1 MKSRKIIKLVVG
13 SLTGGALILS
23 GLALQNVVTPT
34 ASQNQTNTV
43 QAQGTASEFEETI
56 MKAVEKAKDSVV
68 SIQNYQKESQQNNL
82 YGYGTGGENQVD
94 LEDPSASQKLA
105 GEGSGVIYKIDG
117 DSAYLVTNNHVV
129 ENADSLKVKLADGT
143 TEDGELVGRDAV
155 SDLAVVKISSKNVK
169 SAIKFADSD
178 ATKVGSIAIAIGS
191 PLGSKFSNS
200 VTQGIISGQSRIVPM
215 DLDKDGQADIETTL
229 IQTSAA
235 INPGNSGGALL
246 NKDGDLVGI
255 NSSKFSNVDVEGM
268 GFAIPSKEVQRVIAQ
283 LEKDGKVTRP
293 FIGIRQNDL
302 ANITS
307 RSKTEIL
314 KLKSDQ
320 TDGVV
325 VTDTVKGS
333 PAETAGLKKYDVI
346 TKIGD
351 KEIKNILE
359 LRRELYAYNVGDKVE
374 LTVLREGKETKV
386 QVTLGAQPEQQS
398 NNNLQQYQQ
407 GQQGQQGQG
416 QEQENGQEGQEGQ
429 TPRLPFPG
437 QR

>member
-1 MKSRKIIKLVVG
+1 MKSRKIIKLAVG

-23 GLALQNVVTPT
+23 GVALQNVVTPT
-34 ASQNQTNTV
+34 AAQNQTNTV

-215 DLDKDGQADIETTL
+215 DLNKDGQADIETTL

-293 FIGIRQNDL
+293 FIGISQNDL

-307 RSKTEIL
+307 RSKSEIL

-407 GQQGQQGQG
+407 GQQGQ
-416 QEQENGQEGQEGQ
+416 EQENGQEGQGGQ

>member
-34 ASQNQTNTV
+34 ASQNQTDTV
-43 QAQGTASEFEETI
+43 QAQGSASEFEETI

-117 DSAYLVTNNHVV
+117 DTAYLVTNNHVV

-293 FIGIRQNDL
+293 FIGISQNDL

-407 GQQGQQGQG
+407 GQQGQG

>member
-43 QAQGTASEFEETI
+43 QAQGTASEFEETV

-82 YGYGTGGENQVD
+82 YGYGKGGENQVD

-117 DSAYLVTNNHVV
+117 DTAYLVTNNHVV

-169 SAIKFADSD
+169 TAIKFADSD

-215 DLDKDGQADIETTL
+215 DLNKDGQADIETTL

-293 FIGIRQNDL
+293 FIGISQNDL

-407 GQQGQQGQG
+407 GQQGQG
-416 QEQENGQEGQEGQ
+416 QEQENGQEGQ

>member
-13 SLTGGALILS
+13 SLTGGTLILS

-34 ASQNQTNTV
+34 ASQNQTDTV

-117 DSAYLVTNNHVV
+117 DTAYLVTNNHVV

-215 DLDKDGQADIETTL
+215 DLNKDGQADIETTL

-293 FIGIRQNDL
+293 FIGISQNDL

-386 QVTLGAQPEQQS
+386 QVTLGAQPERQS
-398 NNNLQQYQQ
+398 NNNLQQY
-407 GQQGQQGQG
+407 QQGQQGQG

>member
-43 QAQGTASEFEETI
+43 QAQGTASEFEETV

-117 DSAYLVTNNHVV
+117 DTAYLVTNNHVV

-155 SDLAVVKISSKNVK
+155 SDLAVGKISSKNVK

-215 DLDKDGQADIETTL
+215 DLNKDGQADIETTL

-293 FIGIRQNDL
+293 FIGISQNDL

-407 GQQGQQGQG
+407 GQQGQG
-416 QEQENGQEGQEGQ
+416 QEQENGQEGQ

>member
-117 DSAYLVTNNHVV
+117 DTAYLVTNNHVV
-129 ENADSLKVKLADGT
+129 ENADYLKVKLADGT

-215 DLDKDGQADIETTL
+215 DLNKDGQADIETTL

-293 FIGIRQNDL
+293 FIGISQNDL

-386 QVTLGAQPEQQS
+386 QITLGAQPEQQS

-407 GQQGQQGQG
+407 GQQGQG

-429 TPRLPFPG
+429 PPRLPFPG

>member
-34 ASQNQTNTV
+34 ASQNQTDTV

-117 DSAYLVTNNHVV
+117 DTAYLVTNNHVV

-293 FIGIRQNDL
+293 LIGIRQNDL

-398 NNNLQQYQQ
+398 TNNLQQYQQ
-407 GQQGQQGQG
+407 GPQGQQGQ
-416 QEQENGQEGQEGQ
+416 EPENGQEGQEGQ

>member
-34 ASQNQTNTV
+34 ASQNQTDTV

-117 DSAYLVTNNHVV
+117 DTAYLVTNNHVV

-178 ATKVGSIAIAIGS
+178 AAKVGSIAIAIGS

-215 DLDKDGQADIETTL
+215 DLNKDGQADIETTL

-293 FIGIRQNDL
+293 FIGISQNDL

-407 GQQGQQGQG
+407 GQQGQG
-416 QEQENGQEGQEGQ
+416 QEQENGQEGQ

>member
-34 ASQNQTNTV
+34 ASQNQTDTV

-117 DSAYLVTNNHVV
+117 DTAYLVTNNHVV

-215 DLDKDGQADIETTL
+215 DLNKDGQADIETTL

-293 FIGIRQNDL
+293 FIGISQNDL

-407 GQQGQQGQG
+407 GQQGQG
-416 QEQENGQEGQEGQ
+416 QEQENGQEGQ
-429 TPRLPFPG
+429 TPRLPLPG

>member
-34 ASQNQTNTV
+34 ASQNQTDTV

-117 DSAYLVTNNHVV
+117 DTAYLVTNNHVV

-215 DLDKDGQADIETTL
+215 DLNKDGQADIETTL

-293 FIGIRQNDL
+293 FIGISQNDL

-398 NNNLQQYQQ
+398 TNNLQQYQQ
-407 GQQGQQGQG
+407 GQQGQG
-416 QEQENGQEGQEGQ
+416 QEPENGQEGQ

>member
-13 SLTGGALILS
+13 SLTGGTLILS

-34 ASQNQTNTV
+34 ASQNQTDTV

-117 DSAYLVTNNHVV
+117 DTAYLVTNNHVV

-283 LEKDGKVTRP
+283 LEKDDKVTRP
-293 FIGIRQNDL
+293 FIGISQNDL

-407 GQQGQQGQG
+407 GQQGQG
-416 QEQENGQEGQEGQ
+416 QEQENGQEGQ

>member
-117 DSAYLVTNNHVV
+117 DTAYLVTNNHVV

-215 DLDKDGQADIETTL
+215 DLNKDGQADIETTL

-293 FIGIRQNDL
+293 LIGIRQNDL

-398 NNNLQQYQQ
+398 TNNLQQYQQ
-407 GQQGQQGQG
+407 GQQGQG
-416 QEQENGQEGQEGQ
+416 QEPENGQEGQ

>member
-34 ASQNQTNTV
+34 ASQNQTDTV
-43 QAQGTASEFEETI
+43 QAQGSASEFEETI

-117 DSAYLVTNNHVV
+117 DTAYLVTNNHVV

-215 DLDKDGQADIETTL
+215 DL
-229 IQTSAA
+229 
-235 INPGNSGGALL
+235 

-255 NSSKFSNVDVEGM
+255 NSRKFSNVDVEGM
-268 GFAIPSKEVQRVIAQ
+268 GFAIPSKEVQRVITQ

-293 FIGIRQNDL
+293 FIGISQNDL

-307 RSKTEIL
+307 RSKTDIL

-351 KEIKNILE
+351 KEILKGINLTVKDVKNILE

-407 GQQGQQGQG
+407 GQQGQG
-416 QEQENGQEGQEGQ
+416 QEQENGQEGQ

>member
-117 DSAYLVTNNHVV
+117 DTAYLVTNNHVV

-215 DLDKDGQADIETTL
+215 DLNKDGQADIETTL

-293 FIGIRQNDL
+293 FIGISQNDL

-351 KEIKNILE
+351 KEIKNIVE
-359 LRRELYAYNVGDKVE
+359 LRRELYAHNVGDKVE

-407 GQQGQQGQG
+407 GQQGQG
-416 QEQENGQEGQEGQ
+416 QEQENGQEGQ

>member
-1 MKSRKIIKLVVG
+1 MKSRKIIKLAVG

-23 GLALQNVVTPT
+23 GVALQNVVTPT

-68 SIQNYQKESQQNNL
+68 SIQNYQKEIQQNNL

-117 DSAYLVTNNHVV
+117 DTAYLVTNNHVV

-215 DLDKDGQADIETTL
+215 DLNKDGQADIETTL

-293 FIGIRQNDL
+293 FIGISQNDL

-407 GQQGQQGQG
+407 GQQGQG
-416 QEQENGQEGQEGQ
+416 QEQENGQEGQ

>member
-1 MKSRKIIKLVVG
+1 M
-13 SLTGGALILS
+13 
-23 GLALQNVVTPT
+23 
-34 ASQNQTNTV
+34 
-43 QAQGTASEFEETI
+43 
-56 MKAVEKAKDSVV
+56 
-68 SIQNYQKESQQNNL
+68 
-82 YGYGTGGENQVD
+82 D

-117 DSAYLVTNNHVV
+117 DTAYLVTNNHVV

-215 DLDKDGQADIETTL
+215 DLNKDGQADIETTL

-293 FIGIRQNDL
+293 FIGISQNDL

-407 GQQGQQGQG
+407 GQQGQG
-416 QEQENGQEGQEGQ
+416 QEQENGQEGQ

>member
-1 MKSRKIIKLVVG
+1 MKSRKIIKLAVG

-23 GLALQNVVTPT
+23 GVALQNVVTPT
-34 ASQNQTNTV
+34 AAQNQTNTV

-117 DSAYLVTNNHVV
+117 DTAYLVTNNHVV

-215 DLDKDGQADIETTL
+215 DLNKDGQADIETTL

-293 FIGIRQNDL
+293 FIGISQNDL

-307 RSKTEIL
+307 RSKSEIL

-407 GQQGQQGQG
+407 GQQGQ
-416 QEQENGQEGQEGQ
+416 EQENGQEGQGGQ

>member
-1 MKSRKIIKLVVG
+1 MKNRKIIKLAVG

-34 ASQNQTNTV
+34 AAQNQTNTV

-117 DSAYLVTNNHVV
+117 DTAYLVTNNHVV

-215 DLDKDGQADIETTL
+215 DLNKDGQADIETTL

-293 FIGIRQNDL
+293 FIGISQNDL

-307 RSKTEIL
+307 RSKSEIL

-407 GQQGQQGQG
+407 GQQGQG

-429 TPRLPFPG
+429 PPRLPFPG

>member
-1 MKSRKIIKLVVG
+1 MKSRKFIKLVVG

-34 ASQNQTNTV
+34 TSQNQTNTV

-117 DSAYLVTNNHVV
+117 DTAYLVTNNHVV

-293 FIGIRQNDL
+293 LIGIRQNDL

-398 NNNLQQYQQ
+398 TNNLQQYQQ
-407 GQQGQQGQG
+407 GPQGQG
-416 QEQENGQEGQEGQ
+416 QEQENGQEGQ

>member
-1 MKSRKIIKLVVG
+1 M
-13 SLTGGALILS
+13 
-23 GLALQNVVTPT
+23 TPT
-34 ASQNQTNTV
+34 AAQNQTNTV

-117 DSAYLVTNNHVV
+117 DTAYLVTNNHVV

-215 DLDKDGQADIETTL
+215 DLNKDGQADIETTL

-293 FIGIRQNDL
+293 FIGISQNDL

-374 LTVLREGKETKV
+374 LTVLREGKETKI
-386 QVTLGAQPEQQS
+386 QVTLGAQPERQS
-398 NNNLQQYQQ
+398 NNNLQQY
-407 GQQGQQGQG
+407 QQGQQGQG
-416 QEQENGQEGQEGQ
+416 QEQENGQEGQ

>member
-117 DSAYLVTNNHVV
+117 DTAYSVTNNHVV

-215 DLDKDGQADIETTL
+215 DLNKDGQADIETTL

-293 FIGIRQNDL
+293 FIGISQNDL

-407 GQQGQQGQG
+407 GQQGQG
-416 QEQENGQEGQEGQ
+416 QEPENGQEGQ

>member
-117 DSAYLVTNNHVV
+117 DTAYLVTNNHVV

-215 DLDKDGQADIETTL
+215 DLNKDGQADIETTL

-293 FIGIRQNDL
+293 FIGISQNDL

-307 RSKTEIL
+307 RSKTDIL

-407 GQQGQQGQG
+407 GQQGQG
-416 QEQENGQEGQEGQ
+416 QEQENGQEGQ

>member
-34 ASQNQTNTV
+34 ASQNQTDTV

-117 DSAYLVTNNHVV
+117 DTAYLVTNNHVV

-314 KLKSDQ
+314 KLKYDQ
-320 TDGVV
+320 SDGVV
-325 VTDTVKGS
+325 VTDTAKGS

-407 GQQGQQGQG
+407 GQQGQG
-416 QEQENGQEGQEGQ
+416 QEQENGQEGQ

>member
-34 ASQNQTNTV
+34 ASQNQTDTV
-43 QAQGTASEFEETI
+43 QAQGSASEFEETI

-117 DSAYLVTNNHVV
+117 DTAYLVTNNHVV

-215 DLDKDGQADIETTL
+215 DLNKDGQADIETTL

-293 FIGIRQNDL
+293 FIGISQNDL

-407 GQQGQQGQG
+407 GQQGQG

>member
-23 GLALQNVVTPT
+23 SLALQNVVTPT

-117 DSAYLVTNNHVV
+117 DTAYLVTNNHVV

-215 DLDKDGQADIETTL
+215 DLNKDGQADIETTL

-293 FIGIRQNDL
+293 FIGISQNDL

-407 GQQGQQGQG
+407 GQQGQG

-429 TPRLPFPG
+429 PPRLPFPG

>member
-34 ASQNQTNTV
+34 ASQNQTDTV

-117 DSAYLVTNNHVV
+117 DTAYLVTNNHVV

-215 DLDKDGQADIETTL
+215 DLNKDGQADIETTL

-293 FIGIRQNDL
+293 FIGISQNDL

-407 GQQGQQGQG
+407 GQ
-416 QEQENGQEGQEGQ
+416 

>member
-68 SIQNYQKESQQNNL
+68 SIQNYPKESQQNNS

-105 GEGSGVIYKIDG
+105 GAGSGVIYKIDG
-117 DSAYLVTNNHVV
+117 DTAYLVTNNHVV

-215 DLDKDGQADIETTL
+215 DLNKDGQADIETTL

-293 FIGIRQNDL
+293 FIGISQNDL

-398 NNNLQQYQQ
+398 TNNLQQY
-407 GQQGQQGQG
+407 QQGQQGQG
-416 QEQENGQEGQEGQ
+416 QEQENGQEGQ

>member
-34 ASQNQTNTV
+34 TSQNQTDTV
-43 QAQGTASEFEETI
+43 QAQGSASEFEETI

-117 DSAYLVTNNHVV
+117 DTAYLVTNNHVV

-215 DLDKDGQADIETTL
+215 DLNKDGQADIETTL

-293 FIGIRQNDL
+293 FIGISQNDL

-407 GQQGQQGQG
+407 GQQGQG
-416 QEQENGQEGQEGQ
+416 QEQENGQEGQ

>member
-34 ASQNQTNTV
+34 TSQNQTDTV
-43 QAQGTASEFEETI
+43 QAQGSASEFEETI

-117 DSAYLVTNNHVV
+117 DTAYLVTNNHVV

-215 DLDKDGQADIETTL
+215 DLNKDGQADIETTL

-293 FIGIRQNDL
+293 FIGISQNDL

-407 GQQGQQGQG
+407 GQQGQG

>member
-23 GLALQNVVTPT
+23 GLTLQNVVTPT

-117 DSAYLVTNNHVV
+117 DTAYLVTNNHVV

-215 DLDKDGQADIETTL
+215 DLNKDGQADIETTL

-293 FIGIRQNDL
+293 FIGISQNDL

-398 NNNLQQYQQ
+398 NNSLQQY
-407 GQQGQQGQG
+407 QQGQQGQG

>member
-13 SLTGGALILS
+13 SLTGGTLILS

-34 ASQNQTNTV
+34 ASQNQTDTV

-117 DSAYLVTNNHVV
+117 DTAYLVTNNHVV

-215 DLDKDGQADIETTL
+215 DLNKDGQADIETTL

-293 FIGIRQNDL
+293 FIGISQNDL

-407 GQQGQQGQG
+407 GQQGQG

>member
-1 MKSRKIIKLVVG
+1 MKNRKIIKLVVG

-34 ASQNQTNTV
+34 AAQNQTNTV

-215 DLDKDGQADIETTL
+215 DLNKDGQADIETTL

-268 GFAIPSKEVQRVIAQ
+268 GFAIPAKEVQRVIAQ

-293 FIGIRQNDL
+293 FIGISQNDL

-407 GQQGQQGQG
+407 GQQGQ
-416 QEQENGQEGQEGQ
+416 EQENGQEGQEGQ

>member
-1 MKSRKIIKLVVG
+1 MKNRKIIKLAVG

-34 ASQNQTNTV
+34 AAQNQTNTV

-68 SIQNYQKESQQNNL
+68 SIQNYQKEIQQNNL

-215 DLDKDGQADIETTL
+215 DLNKDGQADIETTL

-293 FIGIRQNDL
+293 FIGISQNDL

-307 RSKTEIL
+307 RSKTEML

-407 GQQGQQGQG
+407 GQQGQG
-416 QEQENGQEGQEGQ
+416 QEQENGQEGQ

>member
-1 MKSRKIIKLVVG
+1 MKNRKIIKLVVG

-34 ASQNQTNTV
+34 AAQNQTNTV

-117 DSAYLVTNNHVV
+117 DTAYLVTNNHVV

-215 DLDKDGQADIETTL
+215 DLNKDGQADIETTL

-293 FIGIRQNDL
+293 FIGISQNDL

-374 LTVLREGKETKV
+374 LTVLREGKETKI
-386 QVTLGAQPEQQS
+386 QVTLGAQPERQS
-398 NNNLQQYQQ
+398 NNNLQQY
-407 GQQGQQGQG
+407 QQGQQGQG
-416 QEQENGQEGQEGQ
+416 QEQENGQEGQ

>member
-34 ASQNQTNTV
+34 AAQNQTNTV

-117 DSAYLVTNNHVV
+117 DTAYLVTNNHVV

-215 DLDKDGQADIETTL
+215 DLNKDGQADIETTL

-293 FIGIRQNDL
+293 FIGISQNDL

-386 QVTLGAQPEQQS
+386 QVTLGAQPERQS
-398 NNNLQQYQQ
+398 NNNLQQY
-407 GQQGQQGQG
+407 QQGQQGQG
-416 QEQENGQEGQEGQ
+416 QEQENGQEGQ

>member
-34 ASQNQTNTV
+34 ASQNQTDTV

-117 DSAYLVTNNHVV
+117 DTAYLVTNNHVV

-320 TDGVV
+320 SDGVV
-325 VTDTVKGS
+325 VTDTAKGS

-407 GQQGQQGQG
+407 GQQGQG
-416 QEQENGQEGQEGQ
+416 QEQENGQEGQ

>member
-13 SLTGGALILS
+13 SLTGGTLILS

-34 ASQNQTNTV
+34 ASQNQTDTV

-117 DSAYLVTNNHVV
+117 DTAYLVTNNHVV

-293 FIGIRQNDL
+293 FIGISQNDL

-407 GQQGQQGQG
+407 GQQGQG
-416 QEQENGQEGQEGQ
+416 QEQENGQEGQ

>member
-34 ASQNQTNTV
+34 ASQNQTDTV

-117 DSAYLVTNNHVV
+117 DTAYLVTNNHVV

-215 DLDKDGQADIETTL
+215 DLNKDGQADIETTL

-293 FIGIRQNDL
+293 FIGISQNDL

-307 RSKTEIL
+307 RSKTDIL

-407 GQQGQQGQG
+407 GQQGQG

>member
-34 ASQNQTNTV
+34 TSQNQTDTV
-43 QAQGTASEFEETI
+43 QAQGSASEFEETI

-117 DSAYLVTNNHVV
+117 DTAYLVTNNHVV

-143 TEDGELVGRDAV
+143 TEDGELVGRDVV

-215 DLDKDGQADIETTL
+215 DLNKDGQADIETTL

-293 FIGIRQNDL
+293 FIGISQNDL

-407 GQQGQQGQG
+407 GQQGQ
-416 QEQENGQEGQEGQ
+416 EQENGQEGQEGQ

>member
-117 DSAYLVTNNHVV
+117 DTAYLVTNNHVV

-178 ATKVGSIAIAIGS
+178 ATKVGSISIAIGS

-215 DLDKDGQADIETTL
+215 DLNKDGQADIETTL

-293 FIGIRQNDL
+293 FIGISQNDL

-407 GQQGQQGQG
+407 GQQGQG
-416 QEQENGQEGQEGQ
+416 QEQENGQEGQ